1 MSTAATS
8 FPERNAAEVADLVLA
23 SEAAAPEVLAR
34 RVRQRRQM
42 YVGQVVKLLPRRLGP
57 AALRL

>member
-23 SEAAAPEVLAR
+23 PETAPTEDLAR
-34 RVRQRRQM
+34 RNRQRPQR
-42 YVGQVVKLLPRRLGP
+42 YIGQE
-57 AALRL
+57 AS